1 MYFFQYMQDVIEKIS
16 LVYDSFLS
24 EFPLCHGY
32 WRKYAAH
39 KTRLCS
45 VDTVVDVFEQAVQSA
60 TYSVGIWVDY
70 CSFSISAF
78 EDPSD
83 VSRYFL

>member
-1 MYFFQYMQDVIEKIS
+1 MQDDIDKIS

-32 WRKYAAH
+32 WRKYAAL

-45 VDTVVDVFEQAVQSA
+45 VDKAVEVFEQAVQSA
-60 TYSVGIWVDY
+60 TYSVSIWFDY

-78 EDPSD
+78 EDTSD
-83 VSRYFL
+83 IRR

>member
-1 MYFFQYMQDVIEKIS
+1 MQDDIEKIS
-16 LVYDSFLS
+16 SVYDSFLS

-32 WRKYAAH
+32 WRRYADH

-45 VDTVVDVFEQAVQSA
+45 VDKAVEVFERAVQAA
-60 TYSVGIWVDY
+60 TYSVPLWVDY
-70 CSFSISAF
+70 CNFSMSVF

-83 VSRYFL
+83 IRR

>member
-1 MYFFQYMQDVIEKIS
+1 MQDDIDTIS

-24 EFPLCHGY
+24 KFPLCHVY
-32 WRKYAAH
+32 WKKYVDH

-45 VDTVVDVFEQAVQSA
+45 VDKAVETFEQAVQSA
-60 TYSVGIWVDY
+60 TYCVSLWVDY
-70 CSFSISAF
+70 CTFSIAAY

-83 VSRYFL
+83 IRR